1 MEELERGI
9 VFRLATLKET
19 FPPDSPKLHV
29 AHFDL
34 SENDKRDG
42 ERRGR
47 VPLLSVFDGERT
59 LVEQGIV
66 IRGIEA
72 ASAAYGLRV
81 ESVRSVR
88 VLGFAR
94 PLRVLRDPLEPPLS
108 ELPGAE
114 GHCGIEGLDRRPGE
128 EKRLYREVRV
138 LLADASF
145 RYRDGMR

>member
-19 FPPDSPKLHV
+19 FPPDSPRLHV
-29 AHFDL
+29 SHFDL
-34 SENDKRDG
+34 SENDKTEG

-47 VPLLSVFDGERT
+47 PPLLSVFDGQRT
-59 LVEQGIV
+59 LVAQAV
-66 IRGIEA
+66 QIRGVEA
-72 ASAAYGLRV
+72 ESAAFGLRV
-81 ESVRSVR
+81 EHVRSVR
-88 VLGFAR
+88 VIGLSRSF
-94 PLRVLRDPLEPPLS
+94 RVLRDPLGTPAS

-145 RYRDGMR
+145 RYQDGML